1 MQMGGTGR
9 HEVKLSD
16 LIRKLR
22 AAPPDQDTDVYS
34 FDRDSQV
41 FSEVPQL
48 VQSLLD
54 TGSTHFGDVMDN
66 APTDEQ
72 RYFKTRPDVAV
83 PWDSDVWAWYLNL
96 GGRGSGITPHHHGDA
111 WSVLFEGK
119 KRWFMS
125 KPDRPPPITHVAAIP
140 MRFWLDEGVY
150 PRLRADEMAEMLEC
164 EQHENELTYV
174 PEGWWHATINEAPL
188 TLSVASQRR
197 DGASGAYEQLVQESA
212 RKMGKRR
219 FEDALGLL
227 RNATTLYPSYAQ
239 LWYSLGRVQRE
250 LPQRFPDRGAKS
262 FRRASKLAGGRN
274 CDMLASLGTA
284 LLQQSKLAQA
294 EKLLRKAARL
304 CTWDGQPH
312 LDRAAAL
319 QRLGRDEDAAE
330 ARELGRGLEGR
341 WKSGVLV
348 DVGARSFEM

>member
-1 MQMGGTGR
+1 MW
-9 HEVKLSD
+9 VLS
-16 LIRKLR
+16 
-22 AAPPDQDTDVYS
+22 S
-34 FDRDSQV
+34 SQ
-41 FSEVPQL
+41 
-48 VQSLLD
+48 
-54 TGSTHFGDVMDN
+54 
-66 APTDEQ
+66 
-72 RYFKTRPDVAV
+72 
-83 PWDSDVWAWYLNL
+83 
-96 GGRGSGITPHHHGDA
+96 
-111 WSVLFEGK
+111 
-119 KRWFMS
+119 
-125 KPDRPPPITHVAAIP
+125 
-140 MRFWLDEGVY
+140 
-150 PRLRADEMAEMLEC
+150 
-164 EQHENELTYV
+164 
-174 PEGWWHATINEAPL
+174 
-188 TLSVASQRR
+188 
-197 DGASGAYEQLVQESA
+197 
-212 RKMGKRR
+212 
-219 FEDALGLL
+219 
-227 RNATTLYPSYAQ
+227 AQ